1 MSRWLGCWGT
11 GSGIGV
17 WCLGTGSGIGAWRWG
32 LALGDGVWYLWLGS
46 GVGDSATAGCRVP
59 ALGGSGSA
67 GLALCRAKAA
77 AVEGLLENAS
87 GVLVLFSV

>member
-1 MSRWLGCWGT
+1 MAGALGD
-11 GSGIGV
+11 GV
-17 WCLGTGSGIGAWRWG
+17 WHWGLVFGDRAWRWG
-32 LALGDGVWYLWLGS
+32 LALGDRVWYLGLGLAL
-46 GVGDSATAGCRVP
+46 GTVPQPGCRVP

-77 AVEGLLENAS
+77 AVEGLLESTS